1 MNTYF
6 NEVKKN
12 FGFGCMRLP
21 MNSEE
26 VDYELTSK
34 MVDYFIQQ
42 GFNYFDTAHGYL
54 GGKSEIALKECLTSR
69 YPRNQY
75 ILTNKLSTHH
85 FNKQEEIFPLFE
97 SQLEACGVD
106 YFDFYLMYAQ
116 SDEIYAKYKKLHAYD
131 EASKLKEEGKIKH
144 FEISFHDNADVL
156 DMILTENPD
165 IEVVQIQFNYVDYE
179 DPAIQS
185 KACYEVCRKH
195 NKSVIVMEP
204 VKGSNL
210 VNLPKEAKAVYD
222 KLGTMSYASYALRF
236 AVGFDGMMMVL
247 SGMSD
252 MNQMKDNLSFMK
264 DFQPLSLKE
273 QEAVKQ
279 VTDFS
284 IRSTFRFH
292 IKFLRL
298 VNHLPVLLALFHF
311 FHLQQVSFR

>member
-179 DPAIQS
+179 DPAIQR

-195 NKSVIVMEP
+195 NKPVIVMEP
-204 VKGSNL
+204 VKGGNL
-210 VNLPKEAKAVYD
+210 VNLPKEEKVVYD
-222 KLGTMSYASYALRF
+222 KWGTLSYASYALRF

>member
-21 MNSEE
+21 MNGKE

-131 EASKLKEEGKIKH
+131 EARKLKEEGKIKH
-144 FEISFHDNADVL
+144 FGISFHDKADVL

>member
-12 FGFGCMRLP
+12 LGFGCMRLP
-21 MNSEE
+21 MNGKE

-42 GFNYFDTAHGYL
+42 GFNYFDTAHVYL
-54 GGKSEIALKECLTSR
+54 NGKSEIALKKCLTSR

-144 FEISFHDNADVL
+144 FGISFHDKADVL

-252 MNQMKDNLSFMK
+252 MEQMKDNLSFMK

>member
-1 MNTYF
+1 
-6 NEVKKN
+6 
-12 FGFGCMRLP
+12 
-21 MNSEE
+21 
-26 VDYELTSK
+26 
-34 MVDYFIQQ
+34 
-42 GFNYFDTAHGYL
+42 
-54 GGKSEIALKECLTSR
+54 
-69 YPRNQY
+69 
-75 ILTNKLSTHH
+75 
-85 FNKQEEIFPLFE
+85 
-97 SQLEACGVD
+97 
-106 YFDFYLMYAQ
+106 
-116 SDEIYAKYKKLHAYD
+116 
-131 EASKLKEEGKIKH
+131 
-144 FEISFHDNADVL
+144 
-156 DMILTENPD
+156 MILTENPD

-222 KLGTMSYASYALRF
+222 KWGTMSYASYALRF

-279 VTDFS
+279 VTEIS
-284 IRSTFRFH
+284 GLSR
-292 IKFLRL
+292 K
-298 VNHLPVLLALFHF
+298 VCK
-311 FHLQQVSFR
+311 

>member
-1 MNTYF
+1 
-6 NEVKKN
+6 
-12 FGFGCMRLP
+12 
-21 MNSEE
+21 
-26 VDYELTSK
+26 
-34 MVDYFIQQ
+34 
-42 GFNYFDTAHGYL
+42 
-54 GGKSEIALKECLTSR
+54 
-69 YPRNQY
+69 
-75 ILTNKLSTHH
+75 
-85 FNKQEEIFPLFE
+85 
-97 SQLEACGVD
+97 
-106 YFDFYLMYAQ
+106 
-116 SDEIYAKYKKLHAYD
+116 
-131 EASKLKEEGKIKH
+131 
-144 FEISFHDNADVL
+144 
-156 DMILTENPD
+156 MILTENPD

-279 VTDFS
+279 VTEIFS